1 MSQFYC
7 RVPGY
12 SVLEFLMRNPHRQGP
27 GSLFMLSWPLFID
40 LSLHFLTGAINTFM
54 VSHISYREV
63 AALAVGNQVFSLAIT
78 LFSFVSIG
86 TSVVITQYLGA
97 GDNAKARTV
106 IHTAISFNLVVGLLA
121 AVGVISS
128 ATPILTLMNLPQD
141 LLADGQLYLMIVG
154 LCLLPEAAA
163 LCLAATLRAHGYTRE
178 AMYATAVVNL
188 ITFGSNLLLLY
199 GWFGLPQM
207 GVAGVAISTVAGRLF
222 GLVLL
227 VWLLQRNTG
236 IRLLPTELLRPQ
248 REMLAKVLKIGLPAA
263 GENLSWLLQFMV
275 VTSFVGLMGDQA
287 LATHAY
293 YFQICTFIMLF
304 GLSIG
309 MGNEIIIGHLAGGR
323 LFELAYTRLLKT
335 LKIGLLATIIIATGF
350 ALSGRSIV
358 GLFTGDEGVLS
369 LIAPL
374 FFISVFMEPG
384 RTFNLIVIN
393 ALRATGD
400 ARFPLMMALFSMWGI
415 AVPLAWLLGIHFGYG
430 LVGIWLALACDEWV
444 RGLAM
449 YWRWCSRRWQ
459 GKVLVEPLQAAT
471 H

>member
-1 MSQFYC
+1 
-7 RVPGY
+7 
-12 SVLEFLMRNPHRQGP
+12 
-27 GSLFMLSWPLFID
+27 
-40 LSLHFLTGAINTFM
+40 
-54 VSHISYREV
+54 
-63 AALAVGNQVFSLAIT
+63 
-78 LFSFVSIG
+78 
-86 TSVVITQYLGA
+86 
-97 GDNAKARTV
+97 
-106 IHTAISFNLVVGLLA
+106 
-121 AVGVISS
+121 
-128 ATPILTLMNLPQD
+128 
-141 LLADGQLYLMIVG
+141 
-154 LCLLPEAAA
+154 
-163 LCLAATLRAHGYTRE
+163 
-178 AMYATAVVNL
+178 
-188 ITFGSNLLLLY
+188 
-199 GWFGLPQM
+199 
-207 GVAGVAISTVAGRLF
+207 
-222 GLVLL
+222 
-227 VWLLQRNTG
+227 
-236 IRLLPTELLRPQ
+236 
-248 REMLAKVLKIGLPAA
+248 MLAKVLKIGLPAA

-449 YWRWCSRRWQ
+449 YWRWRSRRWQ